1 MAKVVSLNISE
12 KKGVVKVPVDS
23 VEIKIDHGIVG
34 DAHAANWHRQISLL
48 AKESIDK
55 MINKGFDHLKFG
67 DFAENI
73 TTEGIEV
80 FTLPVGTR
88 LSIGECEV
96 EVTQIGKKCHG
107 GCEIK
112 KTTGDCVMPRE
123 GIFVKVI
130 KEGIIKI
137 NDSIEVIENKNGI
150 KVIG

>member
-1 MAKVVSLNISE
+1 MAKVVSINISTE
-12 KKGVVKVPVDS
+12 KGVVKLPVDKAD
-23 VEIKIDHGIVG
+23 IKIDHGICG
-34 DAHAANWHRQISLL
+34 DAHAGNWHRQISML

-55 MINKGFDHLKFG
+55 MVDKGFDHLKFG

-80 FTLPVGTR
+80 YTLPVGTR
-88 LSIGECEV
+88 IKIGECEV

-112 KTTGDCVMPRE
+112 RTTGDCVMPRE

-130 KEGIIKI
+130 KEGTITV
-137 NDSIEVIENKNGI
+137 NDNVEVILA
-150 KVIG
+150 

>member
-1 MAKVVSLNISE
+1 MAKVASLNISE
-12 KKGVVKVPVDS
+12 KKGVVKVPVDR

-34 DAHAANWHRQISLL
+34 DAHAGNWHRQISLL

-80 FTLPVGTR
+80 HTLLVGTR
-88 LSIGECEV
+88 LKIGECEV
-96 EVTQIGKKCHG
+96 EVTQIGKKCHS

-112 KTTGDCVMPRE
+112 KITGDCVMPRE

-130 KEGIIKI
+130 KEGIINV
-137 NDSIEVIENKNGI
+137 NDEV
-150 KVIG
+150 VVM

>member
-1 MAKVVSLNISE
+1 MAKVVSINISKE
-12 KKGVVKVPVDS
+12 KGVIKLPVNE
-23 VEIKIDHGIVG
+23 VTLKIDHGICG
-34 DAHAANWHRQISLL
+34 DAHAGNWHRQVSML

-80 FTLPVGTR
+80 YTLPIGTR
-88 LSIGECEV
+88 IKVGDCEV

-123 GIFVKVI
+123 GIFVKVV
-130 KEGIIKI
+130 KEGIIKV
-137 NDSIEVIENKNGI
+137 NDIIEII
-150 KVIG
+150 

>member
-1 MAKVVSLNISE
+1 MAKVVSINISKE
-12 KKGVVKVPVDS
+12 KGVIKLPVNE
-23 VEIKIDHGIVG
+23 VTLKIDHGICG
-34 DAHAANWHRQISLL
+34 DAHAGNWHRQVSML

-55 MINKGFDHLKFG
+55 MINKGFNHLKFG

-80 FTLPVGTR
+80 YTLPIGTR
-88 LSIGECEV
+88 IKLGDCEV

-130 KEGIIKI
+130 KEGT
-137 NDSIEVIENKNGI
+137 I
-150 KVIG
+150 KVNDIIEII